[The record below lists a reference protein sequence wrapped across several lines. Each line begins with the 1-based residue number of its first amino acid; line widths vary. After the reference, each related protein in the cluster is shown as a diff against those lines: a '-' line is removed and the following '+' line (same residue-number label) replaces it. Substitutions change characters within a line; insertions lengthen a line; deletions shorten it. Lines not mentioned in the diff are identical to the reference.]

1 MLLKDLTTVI
11 ESVINDIEPDDV
23 RLSVGCLLYT
33 YLENQTNRFDLR
45 NKALSFKNFY
55 LSDIMAKKYTN
66 RTIGFVEIEKFIL
79 GKKAK
84 KLDNLTRS
92 DLDKILTSYKNIDL
106 EARFNPYMFSS
117 KLFGLSSFKDE
128 KEKLAYKYLNDEIL
142 RPIADYCKNNY
153 SSEYSNLKI
162 VKVTD
167 TIKPARE
174 IFFYYQD
181 IPTTNLITDL
191 NNKKIIFKTPPT
203 KVKLTRES
211 YIHVIL

>member
-66 RTIGFVEIEKFIL
+66 RTIGFIEIERFIL
-79 GKKAK
+79 NKKAK

-142 RPIADYCKNNY
+142 RPIADYCKDNY

-181 IPTTNLITDL
+181 IPTANLITDL
-191 NNKKIIFKTPPT
+191 NNKKIIFKTPPA